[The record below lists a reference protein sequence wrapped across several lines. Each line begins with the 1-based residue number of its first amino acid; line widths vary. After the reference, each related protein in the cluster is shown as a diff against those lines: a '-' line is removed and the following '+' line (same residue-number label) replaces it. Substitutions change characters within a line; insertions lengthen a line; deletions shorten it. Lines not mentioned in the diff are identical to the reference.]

1 MEENKLCVKINLKI
15 LHTVSLCFCKEIC
28 RILDC
33 IDFLFYKGP
42 VHAEELYTDPWVR
55 QSGDIDII
63 VKPKD
68 VDAVL
73 RRLGHAGYTYLDGGS
88 IGTQDFCTNY
98 QTGHPDMTIWHS
110 HAGELV
116 DKTGKQMSVEVHV
129 SPFKISYQIPFSL
142 HEQTADAL
150 FDRRRFV
157 DIRGE
162 TYPMLGRTD
171 ELVALI
177 HHFAKHAAQQMTVF
191 NCSFYRG
198 GRLPLQYLA
207 EIAIYIDQY
216 SDAIDTG
223 LAEKLIASYGMTAE
237 FRLTERLLQKL
248 HGLSFPFAIPESSVS
263 DEWEELF
270 TEILQLE
277 TEDLLSTDVYPRM
290 KRMLSA
296 RAPHSVYYAAHD
308 GEDPEWIFV
317 DENYKF
323 AGSATK
329 TELPIYSFSWCATR
343 ECEGLRVL
351 ARIPL
356 WQIDE
361 RGSLALRVQLGG
373 DDCCGCRD
381 CLKNYSLSLLQKG
394 EKLQGRLERIV
405 KKVAAKNVSVTAID
419 PVDIEICKD
428 GNFAKISLLFKNEH
442 RHKLP
447 FNIGLSI
454 SRSRTGEECDSDIVL
469 MWTKGTSFPF
479 SCLLLGEIR

>member
-1 MEENKLCVKINLKI
+1 MRAHNSTDIPAKIRHVFAL
-15 LHTVSLCFCKEIC
+15 SCCKEMC
-28 RILDC
+28 RILNG

-73 RRLGHAGYTYLDGGS
+73 RRLGDSGYMYLDGGS

-129 SPFKISYQIPFSL
+129 SPFKISNQIPISL
-142 HEQTADAL
+142 HVQTADAL

-207 EIAIYIDQY
+207 EIAIYIDRY
-216 SDAIDTG
+216 SDAIGTG

-263 DEWEELF
+263 DEWEQLF
-270 TEILQLE
+270 TEILRLE
-277 TEDLLSTDVYPRM
+277 TEELLSPDVYPRM
-290 KRMLSA
+290 KKILSA
-296 RAPHSVYYAAHD
+296 RAPYSAYCAARD
-308 GEDPEWIFV
+308 GEDPEWVLV

-323 AGSATK
+323 AGSVPKA
-329 TELPIYSFSWCATR
+329 ELPLYSFSWCASR
-343 ECEGLRVL
+343 ECERLRVL

-361 RGSLALRVQLGG
+361 CGSLALRVQLGG

-381 CLKNYSLSLLQKG
+381 CLKNYSLMLSQKG
-394 EKLQGRLERIV
+394 DKLQGQLERII
-405 KKVAAKNVSVTAID
+405 KKVAAKNEMTPTKDSVD
-419 PVDIEICKD
+419 VEIRKD
-428 GNFAKISLLFKNEH
+428 GDFAKISLLFRNEH
-442 RHKLP
+442 RKRLP
-447 FNIGLSI
+447 FNIGMSI
-454 SRSRTGEECDSDIVL
+454 SRSRTGEECDSDTVL